1 MSEKP
6 NYFKIGLFVILG
18 TLILAAAII
27 IFGGGK
33 FFEKKFILET
43 YFNQSVE
50 GLSVGSPLKFQGVKI
65 GNVSELGFVFND
77 YDTDYHYVLVRSET
91 FPERKITRNKK
102 FKYVDEEE
110 RKKNLTEMIEKGLRL
125 QLASQGVTG
134 LAFLNAVYLDPERY
148 PPLPIDWKPKYLYI
162 PSAPGTITL
171 ITQTIEKL
179 TEAIQGINFKEISDD
194 IEELVTT
201 LNSTVKDA
209 KVAQVSQ
216 DIQNLLVSLNKT
228 STRLDK
234 ILGSKDVK
242 MAISNIS
249 ETTGELKKTVVR
261 TNRLIE
267 NRQNNLKVTLD
278 NIERISEDLRE
289 FMTIV
294 KNYPSWVLFGNPPP
308 HIIEELEEDKQQIK
322 DEEN

>member
-18 TLILAAAII
+18 TLVLAAAII

-33 FFEKKFILET
+33 FFEKKYVVET

-65 GNVSELGFVFND
+65 GNVTELGFVFNE
-77 YDTDYHYVLVRSET
+77 YNTDYHYVLVRAET
-91 FPERKITRNKK
+91 YPERRITQNKK
-102 FKYVDEEE
+102 FDYQSEEE
-110 RKKNLTEMIEKGLRL
+110 RNKNLDEMIKKGLRL

-148 PPLPIDWKPKYLYI
+148 PALTIDWKPKYIYI

-179 TEAIQGINFKEISDD
+179 TETIQSINFKEISNNV
-194 IEELVTT
+194 EELVVT
-201 LNSTVKDA
+201 LNKTIKEA
-209 KVAQVSQ
+209 KVAKVSEDLQ
-216 DIQNLLVSLNKT
+216 KLLKT
-228 STRLDK
+228 LGDTTAEIDN
-234 ILGSKDVK
+234 ILKSEDMKTT
-242 MAISNIS
+242 ITNIS
-249 ETTGELKKTVVR
+249 ETTGELRKTLVR
-261 TNRLIE
+261 ANRLIE
-267 NRQNNLKVTLD
+267 NREHNIKITLD

-289 FMTIV
+289 FMTTV
-294 KNYPSWVLFGNPPP
+294 KNYPSWVLFGKPPP
-308 HIIEELEEDKQQIK
+308 HFIQELEEDTEKSQ
-322 DEEN
+322 

>member
-18 TLILAAAII
+18 TLVLATAII

-33 FFEKKFILET
+33 FFEKKYAVET

-65 GNVSELGFVFND
+65 GNVTELGFVFNE
-77 YDTDYHYVLVRSET
+77 YNTDYHYVLVRAET
-91 FPERKITRNKK
+91 YPERRITQNKK
-102 FKYVDEEE
+102 FDYQSEEE
-110 RKKNLTEMIEKGLRL
+110 RNKNLDEMIKKGLRL

-148 PPLPIDWKPKYLYI
+148 PALTIDWKPKYIYI

-179 TEAIQGINFKEISDD
+179 TETIQSINFKEISNNV
-194 IEELVTT
+194 EELVVT
-201 LNSTVKDA
+201 LNKTIKEA
-209 KVAQVSQ
+209 KVAQVSEDLQ
-216 DIQNLLVSLNKT
+216 KLLKT
-228 STRLDK
+228 LDDTTAEIDN
-234 ILGSKDVK
+234 ILKSEDVK
-242 MAISNIS
+242 TTITNIS
-249 ETTGELKKTVVR
+249 ETTGELRKTLVR
-261 TNRLIE
+261 ANKLIQNREHNI
-267 NRQNNLKVTLD
+267 KITLN

-289 FMTIV
+289 FMTTV

-308 HIIEELEEDKQQIK
+308 RFIQELEEDK
-322 DEEN
+322 EESQ

>member
-18 TLILAAAII
+18 TLVLAGAIV

-33 FFEKKFILET
+33 FFEKKYILET

-65 GNVSELGFVFND
+65 GNVTELGFVFND
-77 YDTDYHYVLVRSET
+77 YRTDYHYVLVRAET
-91 FPERKITRNKK
+91 YPERRITRNKK
-102 FKYVDEEE
+102 HIFLSEEQRE
-110 RKKNLTEMIEKGLRL
+110 KNLEEMIANGLRL

-134 LAFLNAVYLDPERY
+134 LAFLNAVYLDPQRY
-148 PPLPIDWKPKYLYI
+148 PPLKIDWKPKYFYI

-179 TEAIQGINFKEISDD
+179 TETIQSINFKEISDD
-194 IEELVTT
+194 IEELVVT
-201 LNSTVKDA
+201 
-209 KVAQVSQ
+209 
-216 DIQNLLVSLNKT
+216 LNKT
-228 STRLDK
+228 VKEARVAQLSEDLQKLIKTLDNTTGELDK
-234 ILGSKDVK
+234 ILKSKDVK
-242 MAISNIS
+242 TTLTNVS
-249 ETTGELKKTVVR
+249 ETTGELRKTLVR
-261 TNRLIE
+261 ANRLIE
-267 NRQNNLKVTLD
+267 NREHNVKITLD

-289 FMTIV
+289 FMTTV

-308 HIIEELEEDKQQIK
+308 QFIQELEEDK
-322 DEEN
+322 EESK

>member
-18 TLILAAAII
+18 TLVLAAAII

-33 FFEKKFILET
+33 FFEKKYVLET
-43 YFNQSVE
+43 YFDQSVE

-77 YDTDYHYVLVRSET
+77 YQTDYHYVLVRAET
-91 FPERKITRNKK
+91 YPERRITRNKK
-102 FKYVDEEE
+102 HRFLSDAQ
-110 RKKNLTEMIEKGLRL
+110 RKKNLDQMIAKGLRL

-134 LAFLNAVYLDPERY
+134 LAFLNAVYLDPQRY
-148 PPLPIDWKPKYLYI
+148 PPLPIDWKPEYIYI

-179 TEAIQGINFKEISDD
+179 TETIQSINFKEISDD
-194 IEELVTT
+194 IEELVVT
-201 LNSTVKDA
+201 LNNTVKEA
-209 KVAQVSQ
+209 KVAQVSE
-216 DIQNLLVSLNKT
+216 DLQNLLKTLNNT
-228 STRLDK
+228 TGELDK
-234 ILGSKDVK
+234 ILKSKDVK
-242 MAISNIS
+242 TTLTNIS
-249 ETTGELKKTVVR
+249 ETTGQLRKTLVR
-261 TNRLIE
+261 ADRLIQ
-267 NRQNNLKVTLD
+267 NREHNVKITLD

-289 FMTIV
+289 FMTTV

-308 HIIEELEEDKQQIK
+308 HFIQELEGEK
-322 DEEN
+322 EESK